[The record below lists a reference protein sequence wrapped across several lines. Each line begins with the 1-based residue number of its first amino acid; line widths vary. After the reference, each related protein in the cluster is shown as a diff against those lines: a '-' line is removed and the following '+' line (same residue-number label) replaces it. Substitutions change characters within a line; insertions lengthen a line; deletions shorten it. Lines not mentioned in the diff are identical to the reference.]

1 MYSSAFA
8 HELRQLV
15 SGFGSVLPIE
25 CQADAYDEIM
35 RRQAVFVQSEP
46 VADDALHIV
55 ALMCAFRCFFAD
67 DQAEPRMVQSVVG
80 RLGDLQQI
88 AAAPVFER
96 KNG

>member
-1 MYSSAFA
+1 M
-8 HELRQLV
+8 V
-15 SGFGSVLPIE
+15 SGFGNVLPVE

-35 RRQAVFVQSEP
+35 RRQAVFVQPEP
-46 VADDALHIV
+46 VADDALHVV
-55 ALMCAFRCFFAD
+55 AFMRTFRCFFAD

-80 RLGDLQQI
+80 RLGNLQQI

>member
-1 MYSSAFA
+1 M
-8 HELRQLV
+8 V
-15 SGFGSVLPIE
+15 SGFGGILPIE
-25 CQADAYDEIM
+25 CQTDAYDEIM

-46 VADDALHIV
+46 IADDALHIV
-55 ALMCAFRCFFAD
+55 AVMRAFRCFFAD
-67 DQAEPRMVQSVVG
+67 DQAESRMIQSVVG

>member
-1 MYSSAFA
+1 MSRFD
-8 HELRQLV
+8 R
-15 SGFGSVLPIE
+15 VLPVE
-25 CQADAYDEIM
+25 CQTDAYDEIM

-46 VADDALHIV
+46 IADDALHIV
-55 ALMCAFRCFFAD
+55 AVMRAFRCFFAD

-80 RLGDLQQI
+80 RLGNLQQI

>member
-1 MYSSAFA
+1 M
-8 HELRQLV
+8 V
-15 SGFGSVLPIE
+15 SGFGSILPIE

-46 VADDALHIV
+46 IADDALHIV
-55 ALMCAFRCFFAD
+55 AVMRAFRCFFAD